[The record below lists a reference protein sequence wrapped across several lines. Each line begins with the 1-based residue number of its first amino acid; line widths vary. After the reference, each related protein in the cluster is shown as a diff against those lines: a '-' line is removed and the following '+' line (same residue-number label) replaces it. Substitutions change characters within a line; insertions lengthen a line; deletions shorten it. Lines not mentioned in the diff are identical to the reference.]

1 MNVIPKSFS
10 YNNLDSNELWLN
22 ESIDIR
28 NFTYTN
34 YSSNV
39 ATFETSSNSIN
50 IDLVNAISKGSIIF
64 SNNNIFNV
72 VVNDTNAFQLSNSFI
87 TCAGISQENDFIV
100 NANFDLNNKNISNCY
115 NIHTNS
121 LKIGNT
127 IVSESNLN
135 IGTNLIDTAEF
146 SRDIF
151 DPKKLLNV
159 KLEAGKLVFDQY
171 NFDTDRLEIIAN
183 NSIVQD
189 IHSCNCLV
197 YVNEEGKLKID
208 SNVTFDMINNIA
220 IANNDGSNGI
230 LVTSNGS
237 ITKHINYKILDL
249 ITPSSSNILVNSNL
263 FTNVLETN
271 KISFSNI
278 DISANHI
285 GLNYSINGSNQGIQ
299 RQIVSSMKYFPPS
312 YDQII
317 DFGNT
322 IDIDGFT
329 QVTYSNQLILD
340 FKVYNKDPSDNGEHD
355 ILNYNDLDTNV
366 RSIEKPQIFTGQF
379 LSELFQD
386 GTSYNYFFSIHYRFQ
401 DKYINPKKIV
411 LYINDNNL
419 APRSFVLS
427 ATTDDE
433 NATNVKLLEIVDAYI
448 EPRNKNVFILNHTD
462 QVFNNFKLLIGN
474 NYEKEYEKSCSIG
487 GFVIIGDD
495 AVNDQEVYI
504 ETDDAIKNLNINSKL
519 SIQQNTNSSKAIFS
533 TYDEPKFSLG
543 LNDYDDDFYGL
554 VHFNFDS
561 NSSDIISDK
570 NDFKNVLRIFRHC
583 DDENLM
589 GTFAYQSIGSW
600 DYTNNHIKTE
610 YMFTLTENSNV
621 DLTDDANRLTYT
633 HPLRI
638 LSDNRIVVGFEKTV
652 QNFYDNPGVHAK
664 NTVGIYD
671 INSSNYVSLV
681 SSNINSSYNII
692 LPKTLPDVKENT
704 ANIALYIT
712 YTDSSNAFT
721 EWKETNLTSLTGR
734 YVYIGDQ
741 NANTQEFRNSNILQS
756 DRILVGDNLSNVK
769 SSNIDNYNIVVQGN
783 TLQYGK
789 LIISSNSSTDWID
802 NLSDDYFLLTDGDI
816 YTSGQIYA
824 KTDISTDSDI
834 SYKYDFSNIEQPR
847 NIIKNLSGYTF
858 ERNDTPLKRRFTGL
872 IAQEIQKV
880 LPEAVL
886 TKEDGKLR
894 VMYGN
899 LAGLFVEA
907 LKDVYDE
914 IDDLKKLVIS
924 LKP

>member
-10 YNNLDSNELWLN
+10 YNNLDSNEIWLN
-22 ESIDIR
+22 ESVNIR

-39 ATFETSSNSIN
+39 AIFETSSNSVN
-50 IDLVNAISKGSIIF
+50 IDLVNAISKGSLMF
-64 SNNNIFNV
+64 SNDNLFNV
-72 VVNDTNAFQLSNSFI
+72 VVNDETAFQLSNSYI
-87 TCAGISQENDFIV
+87 NCAGISQLNDFVI
-100 NANFDLNNKNISNCY
+100 NANIDLNEKNISNCG
-115 NIHTNS
+115 NIQTNT
-121 LKIGNT
+121 LKIGST
-127 IVSESNLN
+127 IFNENDLK
-135 IGTNLIDTAEF
+135 IGSNLIDAAVF
-146 SRDIF
+146 PSDIF
-151 DPKKLLNV
+151 IPNRLLKV
-159 KLEAGKLVFDQY
+159 QDEAGKLVFGQF
-171 NFDTDRLEIIAN
+171 NFDVDRLGIIAN
-183 NSIVQD
+183 DSEVED

-237 ITKHINYKILDL
+237 ITKHINYKLLDL
-249 ITPSSSNILVNSNL
+249 ITPSSSNIIVNSNL

-278 DISANHI
+278 DISENHI

-312 YDQII
+312 QNEII
-317 DFGNT
+317 SVDNT
-322 IDIDGFT
+322 EDIEEFREAI
-329 QVTYSNQLILD
+329 YSNQVKLK
-340 FKVYNKDPSDNGEHD
+340 FKVYNYDTESEVSN
-355 ILNYNDLDTNV
+355 ILYYDSLDNDLK
-366 RSIEKPQIFTGQF
+366 SIDDPIGNIGDYLTEI
-379 LSELFQD
+379 FQD
-386 GTSYNYFFSIHYRFQ
+386 GTSYIYFFSIDYKFIN
-401 DKYINPKKIV
+401 KLINPKKIV
-411 LYINDNNL
+411 LYINNNDT
-419 APRSFVLS
+419 APKSFALS
-427 ATTDDE
+427 ASTDDE
-433 NATNVKLLEIVDAYI
+433 DAENVKLLEIVDAYI
-448 EPRNKNVFILNHTD
+448 EPRNPNVFVLNKTD
-462 QVFNNFKLLIGN
+462 KVFSNFKLLISN
-474 NYEKEYEKSCSIG
+474 NHKTDNENYCKIG

-495 AVNDQEVYI
+495 SVNDQEVYI
-504 ETDDAIKNLNINSKL
+504 ETDDAIQNLNINSKL

-543 LNDYDDDFYGL
+543 LKEYDDFYGL

-561 NSSDIISDK
+561 NSSYIISEE
-570 NDFKNVLRIFRHC
+570 NDFKNVMRIFRPC
-583 DDENLM
+583 NNENLM
-589 GTFAYQSIGSW
+589 GTFVYQSIGAWHYS
-600 DYTNNHIKTE
+600 DDDIKTE

-621 DLTDDANRLTYT
+621 DLTDDVNRLTYT

-638 LSDNRIVVGFEKTV
+638 LSDNRIVVGFEKTF
-652 QNFYDNPGVHAK
+652 QNFYDSPGVHAK

-692 LPKTLPDVKENT
+692 LPLQIPET
-704 ANIALYIT
+704 AVDCALYIT
-712 YTDSSNAFT
+712 SIDSSNVIT
-721 EWKETNLTSLTGR
+721 EWKETNLTGLSDR
-734 YVYIGDQ
+734 HVYIGDST
-741 NANTQEFRNSNILQS
+741 NNYKKAFENSNILQS

-769 SSNIDNYNIVVQGN
+769 YSNIDKYNIVVQGN

-802 NLSDDYFLLTDGDI
+802 DNLLDNYFLFTDGDI

-834 SYKYDFSNIEQPR
+834 SYKYNFSNIEQPR

>member
-22 ESIDIR
+22 ESINIR

-39 ATFETSSNSIN
+39 ATFETSSNSVN

-64 SNNNIFNV
+64 SNDNLFNV
-72 VVNDTNAFQLSNSFI
+72 VVNDETAFQLSNSYI
-87 TCAGISQENDFIV
+87 NCAGISQLNDFVI
-100 NANFDLNNKNISNCY
+100 NANIDLNNKNISNCG
-115 NIHTNS
+115 NIQTNT
-121 LKIGNT
+121 LKIGST
-127 IVSESNLN
+127 IVNENNLN
-135 IGTNLIDTAEF
+135 IGSNLIDTAVF
-146 SRDIF
+146 PSDIF
-151 DPKKLLNV
+151 VPNRLLNV
-159 KLEAGKLVFDQY
+159 KEEAGKFVFGQY
-171 NFDTDRLEIIAN
+171 DFDIDRLEIIAN

-237 ITKHINYKILDL
+237 ITKHVNYKLLDL
-249 ITPSSSNILVNSNL
+249 ITPSSSNILVHSNL

-312 YDQII
+312 QNEII
-317 DFGNT
+317 SVDNT
-322 IDIDGFT
+322 EDIEEFREAI
-329 QVTYSNQLILD
+329 YSNQVTLK
-340 FKVYNKDPSDNGEHD
+340 FKVYNYDTESEVSN
-355 ILNYNDLDTNV
+355 ILYYDSLDNDLK
-366 RSIEKPQIFTGQF
+366 SIDDPIGNIGDYLTEI
-379 LSELFQD
+379 FQD
-386 GTSYNYFFSIHYRFQ
+386 GTSYIYFFSIDYKFIN
-401 DKYINPKKIV
+401 KLINPKKIV
-411 LYINDNNL
+411 LYINNNDT
-419 APRSFVLS
+419 APKSFALS
-427 ATTDDE
+427 ASTDDE
-433 NATNVKLLEIVDAYI
+433 DAENVKLLEIVDAYI
-448 EPRNKNVFILNHTD
+448 EPRNPNVFVLNKTD
-462 QVFNNFKLLIGN
+462 KVFSNFKLLISN
-474 NYEKEYEKSCSIG
+474 NHKTDNENYCKIG

-495 AVNDQEVYI
+495 SVNDQEVYI
-504 ETDDAIKNLNINSKL
+504 ETDDAIQNLNINSKL

-543 LNDYDDDFYGL
+543 LKEYDDFYGL

-561 NSSDIISDK
+561 NSSYIISEE
-570 NDFKNVLRIFRHC
+570 NDFKNVMRIFRPC
-583 DDENLM
+583 NNENLM
-589 GTFAYQSIGSW
+589 GTFVYQSIGAWHYS
-600 DYTNNHIKTE
+600 DDDIKTE

-621 DLTDDANRLTYT
+621 DLTDDVNRLTYT

-638 LSDNRIVVGFEKTV
+638 LSDNRIVVGFEKTF
-652 QNFYDNPGVHAK
+652 QNFYDSPGVHAK

-692 LPKTLPDVKENT
+692 LPLQIPETAVDVDC
-704 ANIALYIT
+704 ALYIT
-712 YTDSSNAFT
+712 SIDSSNVIT
-721 EWKETNLTSLTGR
+721 EWKETNLTGLSDR
-734 YVYIGDQ
+734 HVYIGDST
-741 NANTQEFRNSNILQS
+741 NNYKKAFENSNILQS

-769 SSNIDNYNIVVQGN
+769 YSNIDKYNIVVQGN

-802 NLSDDYFLLTDGDI
+802 DNLLDNYFLFTDGDI

-834 SYKYDFSNIEQPR
+834 SYKYNFSNIEQPR

>member
-299 RQIVSSMKYFPPS
+299 RHIFSSMKYFPPS
-312 YDQII
+312 PNEII
-317 DFGNT
+317 SFDNT
-322 IDIDGFT
+322 EDIEEFRE
-329 QVTYSNQLILD
+329 VIYSNQVKLN
-340 FKVYNKDPSDNGEHD
+340 FKVYNYDPASEVSN
-355 ILNYNDLDTNV
+355 ILYYDSLDNDLK
-366 RSIEKPQIFTGQF
+366 SIRDPLGNIGKYLTEI
-379 LSELFQD
+379 FQD
-386 GTSYNYFFSIHYRFQ
+386 GTSYIYFFYIDYKFIN
-401 DKYINPKKIV
+401 KLINPKKIV
-411 LYINDNNL
+411 LYINDNDT
-419 APRSFVLS
+419 APKSFALS
-427 ATTDDE
+427 ASTDDE
-433 NATNVKLLEIVDAYI
+433 DAENVKLLEIVDAYI
-448 EPRNKNVFILNHTD
+448 EPRNPNVFVLNKTD
-462 QVFNNFKLLIGN
+462 KVFSNFKLLISN
-474 NYEKEYEKSCSIG
+474 NHKTDDETYCKIG

-495 AVNDQEVYI
+495 SVNDQEVYI
-504 ETDDAIKNLNINSKL
+504 ETDDAIQNLNINSKL

-638 LSDNRIVVGFEKTV
+638 LSDNRIVVGFEKTF
-652 QNFYDNPGVHAK
+652 QNFYDSPGVHAK

-692 LPKTLPDVKENT
+692 LPLQIPENPQDC
-704 ANIALYIT
+704 ALYIT
-712 YTDSSNAFT
+712 SIDSSNVIT
-721 EWKETNLTSLTGR
+721 EWKETNLTGLADR
-734 YVYIGDQ
+734 HVYIGDSG
-741 NANTQEFRNSNILQS
+741 NNYSKEFENSNILQS

-802 NLSDDYFLLTDGDI
+802 DNLSDNYFLLTDGDI

>member
-22 ESIDIR
+22 ESINIK
-28 NFTYTN
+28 NFTYTD

-39 ATFETSSNSIN
+39 ATFETSSNSVN

-64 SNNNIFNV
+64 SNDNIFNV
-72 VVNDTNAFQLSNSFI
+72 VVNDTNAFQLSNSYI
-87 TCAGISQENDFIV
+87 NCAGISQENDFIV
-100 NANFDLNNKNISNCY
+100 NANFDLNNKNISNCG

-146 SRDIF
+146 SSDIF
-151 DPKKLLNV
+151 VPNRLLNV
-159 KLEAGKLVFDQY
+159 KEEAGKFVFGQY
-171 NFDTDRLEIIAN
+171 DFDIDRLEIIAN

-237 ITKHINYKILDL
+237 ITKHVNYKLLDL
-249 ITPSSSNILVNSNL
+249 ITPSSSNILVHSNL

-312 YDQII
+312 QNEII
-317 DFGNT
+317 SVDNT
-322 IDIDGFT
+322 EDIEEFREAI
-329 QVTYSNQLILD
+329 YSNQVTLK
-340 FKVYNKDPSDNGEHD
+340 FKVDNYDTSDKSGVSN
-355 ILNYNDLDTNV
+355 ILYYDSLDDNL
-366 RSIEKPQIFTGQF
+366 RSINQPEGYSGKF
-379 LSELFQD
+379 LTEIFQD
-386 GTSYNYFFSIHYRFQ
+386 GTSYNYFFSIHYKFIN
-401 DKYINPKKIV
+401 KLINPKKIV
-411 LYINDNNL
+411 LYINDNDT
-419 APRSFVLS
+419 APKSFALS
-427 ATTDDE
+427 ASTDDE
-433 NATNVKLLEIVDAYI
+433 DAENVKLLEIVDAYI
-448 EPRNKNVFILNHTD
+448 EPRNQNVFVLNKTD
-462 QVFNNFKLLIGN
+462 KVFSNFKLLIGN
-474 NYEKEYEKSCSIG
+474 NHKTEYEEYCTIG

-495 AVNDQEVYI
+495 SVNDQEVYI
-504 ETDDAIKNLNINSKL
+504 ETDDAIQNFNINSKL

-543 LNDYDDDFYGL
+543 LNSYDDFYGL
-554 VHFNFDS
+554 VHYNFDS
-561 NSSDIISDK
+561 NSSNIISDK

-589 GTFAYQSIGSW
+589 GAFAYQSIGSW

-621 DLTDDANRLTYT
+621 GLSDDPQRLKYKY
-633 HPLRI
+633 PLRI
-638 LSDNRIVVGFEKTV
+638 LSDNRIVVGFENTF

-692 LPKTLPDVKENT
+692 LPTTLPDFIGST
-704 ANIALYIT
+704 ALYIT
-712 YTDSSNAFT
+712 DTDGSNAFT
-721 EWKETNLTSLTGR
+721 EWRETNLTSLTGR
-734 YVYIGDQ
+734 YVYIGNQ
-741 NANTQEFRNSNILQS
+741 NFNTQEFENSNILQS

-769 SSNIDNYNIVVQGN
+769 YSNIDNYNIVVQGN

-802 NLSDDYFLLTDGDI
+802 NLSDNYFLLTDGDI

-824 KTDISTDSDI
+824 QTDISTDSDI